1 MSILLTIGFL
11 LCGAAL
17 VLLVARSVRGLNAR
31 DRARKSH
38 FEQEIGS
45 VDNLLASSL
54 ADRDKLRQMRDQGRL
69 QRWDAIRDVMRQEG
83 VPEEV
88 AIEFIDRL

>member
-1 MSILLTIGFL
+1 MF
-11 LCGAAL
+11 
-17 VLLVARSVRGLNAR
+17 LVARSVSALNAR
-31 DRARKSH
+31 DRARKTY

-45 VDNLLASSL
+45 VENLLASSL

-88 AIEFIDRL
+88 ATEFIDRL

>member
-1 MSILLTIGFL
+1 MSVLLTIGFV

-17 VLLVARSVRGLNAR
+17 VFLVTRNVRGLNAR

-45 VDNLLASSL
+45 VDNLLATSQ

-69 QRWDAIRDVMRQEG
+69 QRWDAIRDVMREEG
-83 VPEEV
+83 VPEDV
-88 AIEFIDRL
+88 ATEFIDRL

>member
-1 MSILLTIGFL
+1 MF
-11 LCGAAL
+11 
-17 VLLVARSVRGLNAR
+17 LVARSVRALNTR
-31 DRARKSH
+31 DRARKTH

-88 AIEFIDRL
+88 ATEFIDRL

>member
-17 VLLVARSVRGLNAR
+17 VFLVARSVSALNAR
-31 DRARKSH
+31 DRARKTY

-45 VDNLLASSL
+45 VENLLASSL

-69 QRWDAIRDVMRQEG
+69 QRWDAIRDVMREEG

-88 AIEFIDRL
+88 ATEFIDRL

>member
-1 MSILLTIGFL
+1 MSILLTIGFV

-17 VLLVARSVRGLNAR
+17 VFLVARSVRALNAR
-31 DRARKSH
+31 DRARNTH

-69 QRWDAIRDVMRQEG
+69 QRWDAIRDVMREEG

-88 AIEFIDRL
+88 ATEFIDRL

>member
-1 MSILLTIGFL
+1 MF
-11 LCGAAL
+11 
-17 VLLVARSVRGLNAR
+17 LVARSVSALNAR
-31 DRARKSH
+31 DRARKTH

-45 VDNLLASSL
+45 VENLLASSL

-69 QRWDAIRDVMRQEG
+69 QRWDAIRDVMREEG

-88 AIEFIDRL
+88 ATEFTDRL

>member
-1 MSILLTIGFL
+1 MSVLLTIGFV

-17 VLLVARSVRGLNAR
+17 VFLVARSVSALNVR
-31 DRARKSH
+31 DRARKTH

-45 VDNLLASSL
+45 VENLLASSL

-69 QRWDAIRDVMRQEG
+69 QRWDAIRDVMREEG

-88 AIEFIDRL
+88 ATEFIDRL

>member
-1 MSILLTIGFL
+1 MF
-11 LCGAAL
+11 
-17 VLLVARSVRGLNAR
+17 LVARSVRALNAR
-31 DRARKSH
+31 DHARKTH

-69 QRWDAIRDVMRQEG
+69 QRWDAIRDVMREEG

-88 AIEFIDRL
+88 ATEFIDRL

>member
-1 MSILLTIGFL
+1 MF
-11 LCGAAL
+11 
-17 VLLVARSVRGLNAR
+17 LVARSVSALNAR
-31 DRARKSH
+31 DRARKTY

-45 VDNLLASSL
+45 VENLLASSL

-69 QRWDAIRDVMRQEG
+69 QRWDAIRDVMREEG

-88 AIEFIDRL
+88 ATEFIDRL

>member
-1 MSILLTIGFL
+1 MF
-11 LCGAAL
+11 
-17 VLLVARSVRGLNAR
+17 LVARSVSALNAR
-31 DRARKSH
+31 DRARKTY

-45 VDNLLASSL
+45 VKNLLASSL

-69 QRWDAIRDVMRQEG
+69 QRWDAIRDVMREEG

-88 AIEFIDRL
+88 ATEFIDRL

>member
-1 MSILLTIGFL
+1 MSALITIGFL
-11 LCGAAL
+11 LCGAGL
-17 VLLVARSVRGLNAR
+17 VFLVARSVGALNAR
-31 DRARKSH
+31 DRARKNH

-45 VDNLLASSL
+45 VENLLASSR

-69 QRWDAIRDVMRQEG
+69 QRWDAIRDVMREEG

-88 AIEFIDRL
+88 ATEFIDRL

>member
-1 MSILLTIGFL
+1 MSVLLTIGFV
-11 LCGAAL
+11 LC
-17 VLLVARSVRGLNAR
+17 

-45 VDNLLASSL
+45 VDNLLASSQ

-69 QRWDAIRDVMRQEG
+69 QRWDAIRDVMREEG
-83 VPEEV
+83 VPEDV
-88 AIEFIDRL
+88 ATEFIDRL

>member
-1 MSILLTIGFL
+1 MSVLLTIGFV

-17 VLLVARSVRGLNAR
+17 VFLVARNARGLNAR

-45 VDNLLASSL
+45 VDNLLATSQ

-69 QRWDAIRDVMRQEG
+69 QRWDAIRDVMREEG
-83 VPEEV
+83 VPEDV
-88 AIEFIDRL
+88 ATEFIDRL

>member
-1 MSILLTIGFL
+1 MSVLLTIGFV

-17 VLLVARSVRGLNAR
+17 VFLVARNVKGLNAR

-45 VDNLLASSL
+45 VDNLLATSQ

-69 QRWDAIRDVMRQEG
+69 QRWDAIRDVMREEG
-83 VPEEV
+83 VPEDV
-88 AIEFIDRL
+88 ATEFIDRL

>member
-1 MSILLTIGFL
+1 MF
-11 LCGAAL
+11 
-17 VLLVARSVRGLNAR
+17 LVARSVSALNAR
-31 DRARKSH
+31 DRARKTR

-45 VDNLLASSL
+45 VENLLASSL

-69 QRWDAIRDVMRQEG
+69 QRWDAIRDVMREEG

-88 AIEFIDRL
+88 ATEFIDRL